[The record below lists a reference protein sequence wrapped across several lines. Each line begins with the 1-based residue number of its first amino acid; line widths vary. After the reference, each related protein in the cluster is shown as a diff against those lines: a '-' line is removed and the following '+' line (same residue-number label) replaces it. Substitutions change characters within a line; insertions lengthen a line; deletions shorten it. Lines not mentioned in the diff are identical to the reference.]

1 MKNSFLLMLL
11 LFLSLIFSCQDGK
24 RSQIISLLQE
34 WEGKEIIFPEK
45 SIISIQYSDTL
56 SQLLID
62 SEYKILTYID
72 SAGCTDCKLKLFLWN
87 KLIHAVDSLNGMNV
101 SFIFYS
107 NMRNKDELERLIR
120 RDNFAYPIF
129 LDVQNQFYQLNNL
142 SANITYQTFLLDRS
156 NRVIAIGNPIHN
168 PQIKEL
174 YLNIIQEKCPVS
186 NKEVR
191 TEVDIKDKSIF
202 LGKFDWH
209 KSRRLCLH

>member
-191 TEVDIKDKSIF
+191 TEVDIKYIS
-202 LGKFDWH
+202 W
-209 KSRRLCLH
+209 

>member
-1 MKNSFLLMLL
+1 MLL

-202 LGKFDWH
+202 LGKFDWQ
-209 KSRRLCLH
+209 

>member
-1 MKNSFLLMLL
+1 MLL

>member
-191 TEVDIKDKSIF
+191 TEVDI
-202 LGKFDWH
+202 
-209 KSRRLCLH
+209 

>member
-202 LGKFDWH
+202 LGKFDWQ
-209 KSRRLCLH
+209 

>member
-1 MKNSFLLMLL
+1 MLL

-202 LGKFDWH
+202 LGKFDWQQE
-209 KSRRLCLH
+209 

>member
-191 TEVDIKDKSIF
+191 TEVDIKDKSNP
-202 LGKFDWH
+202 LAELK
-209 KSRRLCLH
+209 R

>member
-191 TEVDIKDKSIF
+191 TEVDIKDNS
-202 LGKFDWH
+202 W
-209 KSRRLCLH
+209 

>member
-1 MKNSFLLMLL
+1 MLL

-156 NRVIAIGNPIHN
+156 NRVIAIGNPIS
-168 PQIKEL
+168 
-174 YLNIIQEKCPVS
+174 S
-186 NKEVR
+186 NKGV
-191 TEVDIKDKSIF
+191 IF
-202 LGKFDWH
+202 KYH
-209 KSRRLCLH
+209 SRKMSCF

>member
-191 TEVDIKDKSIF
+191 TEVDIKLEF
-202 LGKFDWH
+202 NL
-209 KSRRLCLH
+209 

>member
-34 WEGKEIIFPEK
+34 WEGKEIKKKKK

-202 LGKFDWH
+202 LGKFDW
-209 KSRRLCLH
+209 

>member
-72 SAGCTDCKLKLFLWN
+72 SAGCTDCKLKLFLC
-87 KLIHAVDSLNGMNV
+87 
-101 SFIFYS
+101 
-107 NMRNKDELERLIR
+107 
-120 RDNFAYPIF
+120 
-129 LDVQNQFYQLNNL
+129 L
-142 SANITYQTFLLDRS
+142 SSTY
-156 NRVIAIGNPIHN
+156 
-168 PQIKEL
+168 
-174 YLNIIQEKCPVS
+174 KC
-186 NKEVR
+186 N
-191 TEVDIKDKSIF
+191 F
-202 LGKFDWH
+202 LGADNKQ
-209 KSRRLCLH
+209 